1 MGLYGNLGELCFITV
16 LQNQFIY
23 NFPIG
28 FTCNP
33 VISIYFYCLKW
44 IFFFF
49 YQTCWGSDQC
59 STRLHLYHRSI
70 TGCST
75 RFCRI
80 QSCPGKLPHEHLS
93 RCIFKLTLLFAT
105 CFSGSYP
112 WESSVNETL
121 LSFQYSSYFSLPFYG
136 KILCV
141 CSEKFPFG
149 QS

>member
-23 NFPIG
+23 NFPIW
-28 FTCNP
+28 FKCNP
-33 VISIYFYCLKW
+33 FISIYFFCLKW

-49 YQTCWGSDQC
+49 FHQTCWGSDQC

-80 QSCPGKLPHEHLS
+80 QSCPGKLPHKHLS
-93 RCIFKLTLLFAT
+93 RCTFKLTLLFAT
-105 CFSGSYP
+105 CFLGSYP

-121 LSFQYSSYFSLPFYG
+121 SSCQYSSYFSLPF
-136 KILCV
+136 
-141 CSEKFPFG
+141 
-149 QS
+149 